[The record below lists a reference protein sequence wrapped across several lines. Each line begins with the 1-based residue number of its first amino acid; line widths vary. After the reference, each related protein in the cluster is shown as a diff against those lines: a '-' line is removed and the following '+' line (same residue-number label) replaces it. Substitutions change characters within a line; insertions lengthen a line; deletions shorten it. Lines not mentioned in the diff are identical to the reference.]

1 MADKE
6 EQPMFDFKGSQVE
19 KFNDNETESG
29 TLLKDRGSSF
39 GEMAGNRRGPGGPK
53 KEGLISKL
61 KWEVLKSPVG
71 ILVAIIGGSVLLFIA
86 AWLDL

>member
-6 EQPMFDFKGSQVE
+6 EQPMFDFKGSQVD

-39 GEMAGNRRGPGGPK
+39 GEMTGNRRGPK
-53 KEGLISKL
+53 KEGVIAKL
-61 KWEVLKSPVG
+61 KWEVLKAPVG
-71 ILVAIIGGSVLLFIA
+71 ILVAVIGGSILFLIA
-86 AWLDL
+86 ARLGL